1 MNNIIAYPTK
11 IVTLVFGH
19 WLLILVLVI
28 LLTALAKLS
37 AMRKHDKPQRH
48 LHKEYH
54 AGIQACGRIISFI
67 DDRMQVDR
75 NVDALSYLKGKY
87 IRLQQ
92 ELDQHMQLDID
103 PGSLTQYY
111 LQNYHDTSSQLYQE
125 MRNLEQII
133 YRNTT
138 QQSTYY

>member
-1 MNNIIAYPTK
+1 MHNIILFPVKLITF
-11 IVTLVFGH
+11 IFDN
-19 WLLILVLVI
+19 WLLMLVLVI
-28 LLTALAKLS
+28 LLTALTKLS
-37 AMRKHDKPQRH
+37 VMRKRDKPQRH
-48 LHKEYH
+48 LNKEYST
-54 AGIQACGRIISFI
+54 GVKSCGRIISFI

-75 NVDALSYLKGKY
+75 NVDALSYLKGQY

-92 ELDQHMQLDID
+92 ELDNHMQLDIN

-111 LQNYHDTSSQLYQE
+111 LQNYNDTSSQLYQE

-138 QQSTYY
+138 PQ

>member
-1 MNNIIAYPTK
+1 MHNIISYPEK
-11 IVTLVFGH
+11 IVTLLFKH
-19 WLLILVLVI
+19 LPLILVLVI
-28 LLTALAKLS
+28 LLAALAKLS

-54 AGIQACGRIISFI
+54 TGVTSCGRIISFI
-67 DDRMQVDR
+67 DARMQVDR
-75 NVDALSYLKGKY
+75 NVEILSYLKGQY
-87 IRLQQ
+87 TRLQQ

-111 LQNYHDTSSQLYQE
+111 LQNYHDTSSQLYHE

-138 QQSTYY
+138 QQ

>member
-1 MNNIIAYPTK
+1 MHNIISFPAK
-11 IVTLVFGH
+11 IVTLVFDH
-19 WLLILVLVI
+19 WPLIFVLVI

-37 AMRKHDKPQRH
+37 VLCKHDKPQRH
-48 LHKEYH
+48 LNKEYH
-54 AGIQACGRIISFI
+54 AGVKACGRIISFI
-67 DDRMQVDR
+67 DDRMQIDR
-75 NVDALSYLKGKY
+75 NIDALSYLKGQY
-87 IRLQQ
+87 TRLQQ

-111 LQNYHDTSSQLYQE
+111 LQNYNDTSSQLYQE

-138 QQSTYY
+138 QQ

>member
-1 MNNIIAYPTK
+1 MHNIISFLVK
-11 IVTLVFGH
+11 IVTFVFAN
-19 WLLILVLVI
+19 WPLVLALIV
-28 LLTALAKLS
+28 LLTALTKLS
-37 AMRKHDKPQRH
+37 VMRKRDKPQRH
-48 LHKEYH
+48 LNKEYST
-54 AGIQACGRIISFI
+54 GVQSCGRIISFI
-67 DDRMQVDR
+67 DNRMQVDR

-92 ELDQHMQLDID
+92 ELDNHMQLDIN

-111 LQNYHDTSSQLYQE
+111 LQNYNDTSSQLYQE

-138 QQSTYY
+138 QP